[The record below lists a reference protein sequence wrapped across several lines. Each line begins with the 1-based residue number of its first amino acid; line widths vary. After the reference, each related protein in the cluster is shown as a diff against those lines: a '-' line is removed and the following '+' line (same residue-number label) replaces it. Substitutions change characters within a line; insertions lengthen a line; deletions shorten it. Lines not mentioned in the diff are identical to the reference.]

1 MKCKTTIWT
10 TIINTRS
17 KHATLILLVSSYVVR
32 LSGKKN
38 KTRLQKD
45 KSL

>member
-17 KHATLILLVSSYVVR
+17 KHATLILWFLPTW
-32 LSGKKN
+32 LDFLEKNN